1 MLKNKK
7 TFLLIYL
14 FSFLW
19 AFSMALPSYVQSSYL
34 EQFVGVRFIG
44 LFIIIATA
52 ATLIIQFFY
61 PSVIKKITNYGASI
75 LLILIYIISTLTLA
89 FLSSWPAVLL
99 FYTIH
104 FICLSLFV
112 VNLDVFL
119 EDITNNRHAGRVR
132 TTFLT
137 MANFAWVMAPTIM
150 GFLAKGNNY
159 SAVYIVAGLIVIPII
174 FILIYA
180 KRTMSDKKI
189 KYKSRNIK
197 QLLALFERN
206 KNIREIFQV
215 AFVLRFF
222 YCTMVLYTPIYLHEH
237 IGFSWSQIGVMF
249 TIMLLPFIIFQMPAG
264 KIADKYIG
272 EKEILVVGLIIM
284 MAATG
289 SIFFITSASFLVWTS
304 ILFMTRVGA
313 SLVEAMQDVYFFKQI
328 DGHDMDLIDLFR
340 NVRPFA
346 WLFGSIFAVIVL
358 EIFPVQFLFLFLAI
372 VILLGLRPALL
383 LEDTK

>member
-7 TFLLIYL
+7 IFSLIYL

-19 AFSMALPSYVQSSYL
+19 AFSMALPSYIQSSYL
-34 EQFVGVRFIG
+34 EQFVDIKFVG
-44 LFIIIATA
+44 LFV
-52 ATLIIQFFY
+52 TLAMAITLAVQFFY
-61 PSVIKKITNYGASI
+61 PRVIKELTNYWTSM
-75 LLILIYIISTLTLA
+75 LLIIIYIVSTFTLA
-89 FLSSWPAVLL
+89 YLNNWQSVLVFFVIYFVCLNL
-99 FYTIH
+99 F
-104 FICLSLFV
+104 S

-119 EDITNNRHAGRVR
+119 EDISDNRHAGQIR

-137 MANFAWVMAPTIM
+137 VANCAWVLAPAVM
-150 GFLAKGNNY
+150 GILARGDNY
-159 SAVYIVAGLIVIPII
+159 GIIYIISSFVVIPMI
-174 FILIYA
+174 FILFIS
-180 KRTMSDKKI
+180 RRHMSDKM
-189 KYKSRNIK
+189 KYKNRNFK
-197 QLLALFERN
+197 QLLAVFERN
-206 KNIREIFQV
+206 KNIREVFQV

-222 YCTMVLYTPIYLHEH
+222 YCIMVLYAPIYLHKY
-237 IGFSWSQIGVMF
+237 IGFNWSQIGVMF
-249 TIMLLPFIIFQMPAG
+249 TIMLMPFVIFQMPAG

-272 EKEILVVGLIIM
+272 EKEIMVVGLLIM

-289 SIFFITSASFLVWTS
+289 SIFFITSSSFFVWIA

-346 WLFGSIFAVIVL
+346 WLLGPLFAIIVL

-372 VILLGLRPALL
+372 VILMGLRPALL